1 MVLTPRKTLN
11 FKWLSKV
18 QEPKKKKMKRRRGW
32 GGGGG
37 REKKKIKGDE
47 KF

>member
-18 QEPKKKKMKRRRGW
+18 QEPKKKDEEEERV